1 MSGLSPNATRL
12 LSLTD
17 NGHLT
22 LERPSCFLIPRR
34 ECLTVPK
41 SQKIVN
47 LALSPAMVLSRER
60 IDTGVDADVTNKKVR
75 ALDKMGYLI
84 NISPAE
90 TTFVSWHRPAPSLPQ
105 DNIFVL
111 ESTRK

>member
-1 MSGLSPNATRL
+1 LPKVRCWEMSGLSPNATRL

-47 LALSPAMVLSRER
+47 LALSPAMILSRER
-60 IDTGVDADVTNKKVR
+60 IDAGIDTDVTDKEIGALYKVS
-75 ALDKMGYLI
+75 YLI
-84 NISPAE
+84 DSSPAE
-90 TTFVSWHRPAPSLPQ
+90 TTCSSFHLPAPSLP
-105 DNIFVL
+105 
-111 ESTRK
+111 